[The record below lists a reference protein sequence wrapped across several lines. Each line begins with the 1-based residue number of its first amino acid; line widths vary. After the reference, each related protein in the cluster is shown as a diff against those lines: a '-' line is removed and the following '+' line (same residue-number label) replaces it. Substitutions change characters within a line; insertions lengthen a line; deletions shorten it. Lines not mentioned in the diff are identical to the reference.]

1 MKHGKEYICR
11 RWRMLTWLMDKGY
24 KLVRTIPDAK
34 RQDFVNWVFE
44 NSEELE
50 KDVETYFNEVVS
62 R

>member
-24 KLVRTIPDAK
+24 KPVRTIPDAK

-50 KDVETYFNEVVS
+50 KDVETYFHEVVS